1 MAITI
6 KLAKVAHWYESQPMS
21 KITDL
26 LYVGNYGNA
35 ARLTDENLEGIQA
48 VLNVSTEPPYNQA
61 ESIQYR
67 AIRFDDGHEI
77 PLHAFAEAI
86 AFLQF
91 QHETG
96 HKTLVHCAAG
106 ISRSPSVVAAFLHH
120 SKQYDLD
127 LAFNIIRK
135 CRPIVQP
142 HPLIIRSIKK
152 HLHVWPYD
160 GSTESPSEAVFVK
173 SMPGQE
179 FAELVK
185 SHPDPNCGV
194 RQAYSRTTNTREVME
209 GEAMHKI
216 IQCTCEK

>member
-1 MAITI
+1 MAY
-6 KLAKVAHWYESQPMS
+6 WYEAQPMS

-35 ARLTDENLEGIQA
+35 SRLADENLEGIQA
-48 VLNVSTEPPYNQA
+48 VLNVSTEPPYQKI

-67 AIRFDDGHEI
+67 DVRFDDGHEI
-77 PLHAFAEAI
+77 PLHSFAEAI

-127 LAFNIIRK
+127 LAWILIRK

-142 HPLIIRSIKK
+142 HPFIVRSIKK
-152 HLHVWPYD
+152 HLKIWPYD
-160 GSTESPSEAVFVK
+160 GSMPIEETQGQKFIQ
-173 SMPGQE
+173 SMSGAQ
-179 FAELVK
+179 FAEMMK
-185 SHPDPNCGV
+185 SHPDPNCGI
-194 RQAYSRTTNTREVME
+194 RQAYTRTTNTREVME

-216 IQCTCEK
+216 IQCTCGK